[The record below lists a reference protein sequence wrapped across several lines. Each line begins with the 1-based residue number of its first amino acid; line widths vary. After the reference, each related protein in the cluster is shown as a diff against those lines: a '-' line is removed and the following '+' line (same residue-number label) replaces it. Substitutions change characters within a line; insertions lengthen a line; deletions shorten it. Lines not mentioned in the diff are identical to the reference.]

1 MTSKPLFS
9 EYTELT
15 ADLPFKA
22 FPKEDS
28 ALLPKSDEPMS
39 VTEVSLAVKGLVEK
53 KFDSVKVRGEISGF
67 KKAASGHMYFA
78 LKDEES
84 VLDGVCW
91 RGSAS
96 KLSVTPQDGLEVVC
110 TGRITTY
117 PGRSKY
123 QMVVETMEAAGEG
136 ALLKI
141 LEELK
146 KKLEAEGLF
155 APERKKKIPF
165 LPDVIGVVT
174 SPTGAVIRD
183 IMHRLNDRF
192 PRRVLLW
199 PCTVQGDGAAEQ
211 IAAAIKGFNAIP
223 KGGLTTPD
231 GTVIPRP
238 DVLIV
243 ARGGGSLEDLWA
255 FNQEIVVRAAAQS
268 EIPLIS
274 AVGHET
280 DTTLIDYASDL
291 RAPTPTGAAEK
302 AVPVK
307 EELENE
313 LNSKT
318 KRMAVAVS
326 RLCNEQQNIITGL
339 VRGLPPLEQIIAE
352 HEQKIDDRTE
362 RLNNAIL
369 TAVGIKTAD
378 LERCKNRLAK
388 PDLMLSNA
396 KNALLQLKQ
405 PMENA
410 VKNLLIHSQNSLET
424 AERLLESC
432 SYERV
437 LERGFALVLDSASR
451 PVSCA
456 ADAAKKSNLNLKFAD
471 GTVSVTTSLSPKKT
485 HSPKRTDDGQ
495 QEMLL

>member
-1 MTSKPLFS
+1 MFS
-9 EYTELT
+9 
-15 ADLPFKA
+15 
-22 FPKEDS
+22 
-28 ALLPKSDEPMS
+28 
-39 VTEVSLAVKGLVEK
+39 
-53 KFDSVKVRGEISGF
+53 
-67 KKAASGHMYFA
+67 
-78 LKDEES
+78 
-84 VLDGVCW
+84 
-91 RGSAS
+91 
-96 KLSVTPQDGLEVVC
+96 
-110 TGRITTY
+110 
-117 PGRSKY
+117 
-123 QMVVETMEAAGEG
+123 
-136 ALLKI
+136 
-141 LEELK
+141 
-146 KKLEAEGLF
+146 
-155 APERKKKIPF
+155 PERKKKIPF

-280 DTTLIDYASDL
+280 DTTLIDYVSDL

-313 LNSKT
+313 LRSKT
-318 KRMAVAVS
+318 KRMTVAVS
-326 RLCNEQQNIITGL
+326 RLCNEQQNILTGL

-352 HEQKIDDRTE
+352 QEQKIDDRSE

-369 TAVGIKTAD
+369 TAFGIKTAD

-437 LERGFALVLDSASR
+437 LERGFTLVLDSASR

-456 ADAAKKSNLNLKFAD
+456 ADAAKNQ
-471 GTVSVTTSLSPKKT
+471 T
-485 HSPKRTDDGQ
+485 
-495 QEMLL
+495 

>member
-1 MTSKPLFS
+1 MTRKPLFADCP
-9 EYTELT
+9 ELT
-15 ADLPFKA
+15 ADLPFDVPRPA
-22 FPKEDS
+22 PVPENAEPLTVT
-28 ALLPKSDEPMS
+28 ALSY
-39 VTEVSLAVKGLVEK
+39 AIKGLVEN
-53 KFDSVKVRGEISGF
+53 KFVSVKVRGEISGF

-96 KLSVTPQDGLEVVC
+96 KLAVVPEDGLEVVC

-136 ALLKI
+136 ALLKL
-141 LEELK
+141 LEERR

-155 APERKKKIPF
+155 SPDRKKKIPF
-165 LPDVIGVVT
+165 LPDVIGVIT

-199 PCTVQGDGAAEQ
+199 PCVVQGEEAAAQ
-211 IAAAIKGFNAIP
+211 VAAAIKGFNALPPEGID
-223 KGGLTTPD
+223 TPN
-231 GTVIPRP
+231 GHIPRP

-255 FNQEIVVRAAAQS
+255 FNEEIVVRAAAES
-268 EIPLIS
+268 DIPLIS

-302 AVPVK
+302 AVPVRL
-307 EELENE
+307 ELAAA
-313 LNSKT
+313 LSADKT
-318 KRMAVAVS
+318 RLSVAAS
-326 RLCNEQQNIITGL
+326 RLITELQNVLTGL
-339 VRGLPPLEQIIAE
+339 SRGLPPLDRIVAE
-352 HEQKIDDRTE
+352 YEQKLDDRAE
-362 RLNNAIL
+362 RLQNAA
-369 TAVGIKTAD
+369 AVMLDAKKSDA
-378 LERCKNRLAK
+378 ERFASRLAR
-388 PDLMLSNA
+388 PDLLLSDA
-396 KNALLQLKQ
+396 RNALLQTAQ
-405 PMENA
+405 P
-410 VKNLLIHSQNSLET
+410 LDSLIKTLAAELSARLET
-424 AERLLESC
+424 AGRLLESY

-437 LERGFALVLDSASR
+437 LERGFALVLDGAGK
-451 PVSCA
+451 PVSSA
-456 ADAAKKSNLNLKFAD
+456 VAAAKHSELNLKFAD
-471 GTVSVTTSLSPKKT
+471 GAVSVTTSSAPRMPPKK
-485 HSPKRTDDGQ
+485 PRALKKADDAQ
-495 QEMLL
+495 QGTLL

>member
-1 MTSKPLFS
+1 MTRQPLFADIL
-9 EYTELT
+9 ELK
-15 ADLPFKA
+15 ADSPELFREAPEKR
-22 FPKEDS
+22 K
-28 ALLPKSDEPMS
+28 DEPMTVSELSYALKSTVENGFSS
-39 VTEVSLAVKGLVEK
+39 VR
-53 KFDSVKVRGEISGF
+53 VRGEISGF

-91 RGSAS
+91 RGGAS
-96 KLSVTPQDGLEVVC
+96 RLSVVPEDGLEVVC

-136 ALLKI
+136 ALLKL
-141 LEELK
+141 LEERR

-199 PCTVQGDGAAEQ
+199 PCVVQGED
-211 IAAAIKGFNAIP
+211 AAAQVAAAVRGFNAIP
-223 KGGLTTPD
+223 RGGKDSPD
-231 GTVIPRP
+231 GKIPRP

-255 FNQEIVVRAAAQS
+255 FNEEIVVRAVAAS
-268 EIPLIS
+268 DIPVIS

-302 AVPVK
+302 AVPVRS
-307 EELENE
+307 ELIAG
-313 LNSKT
+313 LTAQNS
-318 KRMAVAVS
+318 RAYVAVS
-326 RLCNEQQNIITGL
+326 RLLSEKRNILTGL
-339 VRGLPPLEQIIAE
+339 RRGLPPLEQITDEYA
-352 HEQKIDDRTE
+352 QKLDDRTE
-362 RLNNAIL
+362 RLQNAA
-369 TAVGIKTAD
+369 AVFFKAGESALKV
-378 LERCKNRLAK
+378 LVSRLIR
-388 PDLMLSNA
+388 PDLMLANA
-396 KNALLQLKQ
+396 QNALLRFAQ
-405 PMENA
+405 PLNTSAAAA
-410 VKNLLIHSQNSLET
+410 VSDAAARFET
-424 AERLLESC
+424 AARLLESF
-432 SYERV
+432 SYERI
-437 LERGFALVLDSASR
+437 LDRGFALVLDDGGKPVVSAKS
-451 PVSCA
+451 
-456 ADAAKKSNLNLKFAD
+456 AAKHPDLNLKFAD
-471 GTVSVTTSLSPKKT
+471 GSVSVTTASAQKT
-485 HSPKRTDDGQ
+485 PQKRARPAKTADNDKQGT
-495 QEMLL
+495 LL